1 MKCRDRLGTLGAEGR
16 AQITKL
22 TGKGSL
28 PTEPSHQI
36 FAFQILVLVT
46 KKKATGKE
54 LNVHQGLFG

>member
-16 AQITKL
+16 AQTTKL
-22 TGKGSL
+22 SGEGSL

-46 KKKATGKE
+46 KKKIAVKE
-54 LNVHQGLFG
+54 LNAHQGLFG